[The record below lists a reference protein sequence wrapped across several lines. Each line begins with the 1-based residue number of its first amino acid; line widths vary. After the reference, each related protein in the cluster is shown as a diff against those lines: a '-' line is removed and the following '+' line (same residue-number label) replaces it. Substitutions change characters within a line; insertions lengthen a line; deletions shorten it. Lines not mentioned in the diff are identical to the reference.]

1 MKVGY
6 FSSLCLQTIFLS
18 INVKIN
24 IPQLDSYSQVL
35 THHIIRADNYHN
47 GIVELLP
54 KGNSLFFILFE
65 IFFVS
70 NELFFNNILQ

>member
-18 INVKIN
+18 IDVKLN

-47 GIVELLP
+47 GSVELLF
-54 KGNSLFFILFE
+54 KGNSLNLFNLKYFFIL
-65 IFFVS
+65 